1 MSDTP
6 NDESGDGSQGDQSQG
21 GQGGNQPQGN
31 QGDGQAQ
38 GGQAP
43 GGQAPSGQAGGQ
55 PPQGQPQSG
64 QPAQGQAPQGQPA
77 QGGAQPQGQ
86 APQGQAQRA
95 PVDTGPSVGDIFS
108 RNDTLDQIKLGVV
121 MYAIVGFGLG
131 LGLFGI
137 GNAFSGGSGTAA
149 AFASG
154 LAIFGSIGAPLAIGP
169 LLAYFIGGEIGNEL
183 ADVEDNLVFAT
194 AGVTALGGS
203 IVAFFLS
210 WIMLGLGAGSVSF
223 NNIILPIILSGIGA
237 AIVAVGRIW
246 AEENLLGPS
255 GAPPQQGRQQY

>member
-6 NDESGDGSQGDQSQG
+6 NDESGDGSQGDQPQG
-21 GQGGNQPQGN
+21 GQGGSQPQGN

-43 GGQAPSGQAGGQ
+43 GGQAGGQ
-55 PPQGQPQSG
+55 PPQGG
-64 QPAQGQAPQGQPA
+64 QPAQGQPPQDQPA

-95 PVDTGPSVGDIFS
+95 PVNTGPSIGDIFS

-121 MYAIVGFGLG
+121 MYALVGFGLG
-131 LGLFGI
+131 LPMFGI
-137 GNAFSGGSGTAA
+137 GSAFTSGSGGSL
-149 AFASG
+149 SS
-154 LAIFGSIGAPLAIGP
+154 SIGAGFAVLGTIAAPFAISSVLALLVGRSIGD
-169 LLAYFIGGEIGNEL
+169 EL
-183 ADVEDNLVFAT
+183 DDVMDNLVFAT
-194 AGVTALGGS
+194 AGVTTAAGT
-203 IVAFFLS
+203 IVAYFIAI
-210 WIMLGLGAGSVSF
+210 IMLGLGTGNISF
-223 NNIILPIILSGIGA
+223 NNLILPIILGAIGSAIIA
-237 AIVAVGRIW
+237 AGSIW